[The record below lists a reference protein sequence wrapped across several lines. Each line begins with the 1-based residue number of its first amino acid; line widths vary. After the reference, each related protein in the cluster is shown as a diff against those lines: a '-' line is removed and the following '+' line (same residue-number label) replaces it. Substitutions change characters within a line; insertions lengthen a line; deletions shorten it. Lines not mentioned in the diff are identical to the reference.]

1 MDRLHQRRER
11 AERQSRDAGERRLH
25 HDGERAELQ
34 RHDAAKDRRQH
45 QLRPALTGE
54 ELALHE
60 RPVDEEIA
68 HEAAVERHIPHVC
81 PQRQQTAVGE
91 EQRLDGEDHD
101 HRQKSRPGPEDGAQQ
116 HAAAE
121 VAGRAGAG
129 NGIVDHLAREDE
141 RGHDGHRRQ
150 LFLCKLR
157 RGGLFLVELDQRNAR
172 RGRGSRVHRD
182 GHCRG
187 YQRVSHVHSVFLQNF
202 FLLLLYRTHRPGK
215 SSPRGIP
222 GAKKLR
228 RGASNNTNRRE
239 QICGRLPK
247 KQKSQDCRVKKAN
260 GALNKRC
267 ISLSWRYRAAVF

>member
-1 MDRLHQRRER
+1 MDRLHQRREC
-11 AERQSRDAGERRLH
+11 AERQGCDAGERRLH

-45 QLRPALTGE
+45 QLRPAFTGE

-68 HEAAVERHIPHVC
+68 HEAAVERHIPHVR

-121 VAGRAGAG
+121 VSGRAGAG

-150 LFLCKLR
+150 LFLCQLR

-172 RGRGSRVHRD
+172 RGRGSRIHRD

-187 YQRVSHVHSVFLQNF
+187 YQRVSHVHRDFLQNF

-215 SSPRGIP
+215 SSPPGIP
-222 GAKKLR
+222 GAKKSPQ
-228 RGASNNTNRRE
+228 G
-239 QICGRLPK
+239 CV
-247 KQKSQDCRVKKAN
+247 KQYKSQGAN
-260 GALNKRC
+260 LWKTTEKTKIARLSGEKSKRG
-267 ISLSWRYRAAVF
+267 VE

>member
-68 HEAAVERHIPHVC
+68 HEATVECHIPHVR

-121 VAGRAGAG
+121 VS
-129 NGIVDHLAREDE
+129 DE
-141 RGHDGHRRQ
+141 P
-150 LFLCKLR
+150 
-157 RGGLFLVELDQRNAR
+157 V
-172 RGRGSRVHRD
+172 
-182 GHCRG
+182 
-187 YQRVSHVHSVFLQNF
+187 
-202 FLLLLYRTHRPGK
+202 PGM
-215 SSPRGIP
+215 
-222 GAKKLR
+222 
-228 RGASNNTNRRE
+228 
-239 QICGRLPK
+239 
-247 KQKSQDCRVKKAN
+247 V
-260 GALNKRC
+260 
-267 ISLSWRYRAAVF
+267 